1 MVCDI
6 CGVRDAMMAVQQV
19 SSSGRKEIHICLQC
33 ASQRGLSAHNGKI
46 EMSLAGLFE
55 SIAKAQKKQ
64 IICPVCGAGSEN
76 FIKKQ
81 QLGCPECYNIFSQEI
96 KNTLTQRGV
105 TGTYT
110 GSMPARLTNSNSVLV
125 NRMQLKEKLE
135 QSVAQ
140 EEYEKAAMYRDRLKV
155 LDKIAMET
163 EGVKSSVEGDFGL

>member
-6 CGVRDAMMAVQQV
+6 CGVRDAMMVVQQV
-19 SSSGRKEIHICLQC
+19 SNSGKKEIHICLQC
-33 ASQRGLSAHNGKI
+33 ASQRGLSAHNGRI

-64 IICPVCGAGSEN
+64 VVCPVCGAGSEN
-76 FIKKQ
+76 LMRKQ
-81 QLGCPECYNIFSQEI
+81 QLGCPECYNMFSQEI
-96 KNTLTQRGV
+96 KNILTQHGV

-110 GSMPARLTNSNSVLV
+110 GSMPDRLANSNSVLV

-140 EEYEKAAMYRDRLKV
+140 EEYEKAAMYRDRLKM
-155 LDKIAMET
+155 LDKIAVGAE
-163 EGVKSSVEGDFGL
+163 EAASPVKGEYGL